1 MTSINEI
8 HSIRDNRSSVP
19 NIIDICTDVLNNLK
33 EMDDFISIVGNS
45 SKLESKTKE
54 LCSWYDYSILSEQ
67 IW

>member
-1 MTSINEI
+1 MKF
-8 HSIRDNRSSVP
+8 RDNRSSVP

-54 LCSWYDYSILSEQ
+54 LCS
-67 IW
+67 

>member
-54 LCSWYDYSILSEQ
+54 LCSWSDYSILSEQ